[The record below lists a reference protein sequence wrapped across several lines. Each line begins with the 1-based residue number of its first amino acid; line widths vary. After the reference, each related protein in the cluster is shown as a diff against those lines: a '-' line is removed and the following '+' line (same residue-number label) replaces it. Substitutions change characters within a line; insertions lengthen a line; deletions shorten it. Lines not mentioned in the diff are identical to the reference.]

1 MYKSRSSVRK
11 YVISSALMATVAFSP
26 VLSDGAFAKVD
37 SDAIVQNDSSSSET
51 AYMDKGDRG
60 VDVTALQT
68 ELDSLGYYTYEVDG
82 IFGQITEDAVED
94 FQADKGLSVDGIAG
108 PEVMDALFTIT
119 KDSTAIETSSDD
131 SPTESVSQSDV
142 VSTAKSLIG
151 TPYVWGGTSPDGFD
165 SSGFIQYVFDQAGV
179 DLSRTERD
187 MWKFDGTQVDS
198 PSIGDVVFFEDT
210 YDVEGASHSGIY
222 IGDNKIIHA
231 GSDGVQESDLSYD
244 FWQDHYLGV
253 KSFK

>member
-1 MYKSRSSVRK
+1 MKSRLPLRKTVVSST
-11 YVISSALMATVAFSP
+11 LVAAMVFSP

-37 SDAIVQNDSSSSET
+37 SNDVKQSESVRPST
-51 AYMDKGDRG
+51 NVLGSGDRG
-60 VDVTALQT
+60 EAVTSLQT
-68 ELDSLGYYTYEVDG
+68 ELKSLGYYTYHVDG

-94 FQADKGLSVDGIAG
+94 FQEDEGLAVDGIAG
-108 PEVMDALFTIT
+108 PEVMSALSAE
-119 KDSTAIETSSDD
+119 DSGATEPTSNEES
-131 SPTESVSQSDV
+131 TESVSQSDV

-151 TPYVWGGTSPDGFD
+151 TPYVWGGTTPDGFD
-165 SSGFIQYVFDQAGV
+165 SSGFIQYVFNEAGV

-187 MWKFDGTQVDS
+187 MWKYDGTEVAS
-198 PSIGDVVFFEDT
+198 PGIGDVVFFEGT

-231 GSDGVQESDLSYD
+231 GSGGVEVSDLSYD